1 MFTSDSDKSIRSD
14 FSSVTLSEDRLTTS
28 SPPFSSLNTIS
39 SSELHAS
46 SPAAP
51 PSSLAWGITSAGRA
65 AVTATLVSGGGG
77 SLWKR
82 TPNTRVTAV
91 HARFSSVVMLYKY
104 YDYCAW
110 RQPYR
115 RRIVITAGSAH
126 LSRRPAYGGR
136 RRRNTTF
143 VREPITH
150 HHTIRHCDDAKRYPK
165 FRRRHGRTENA
176 NEQRTVTTTKTGAT
190 IIFYNI
196 KNYYFWVIL
205 PAARRLL
212 YRAGST
218 AKITATTNVGT
229 VTYLTTIAIFII

>member
-1 MFTSDSDKSIRSD
+1 MLKAGGWGVGPGLLRLRSGVELLFFTGEHRWFELTFSDSDKSIRSD

-65 AVTATLVSGGGG
+65 AVTATLVSGGGC
-77 SLWKR
+77 SLWIR

-91 HARFSSVVMLYKY
+91 HPRLSAVVILYKY
-104 YDYCAW
+104 YDYRAW

-165 FRRRHGRTENA
+165 FRRRHDRTENA
-176 NEQRTVTTTKTGAT
+176 NERRTITTTT
-190 IIFYNI
+190 IT
-196 KNYYFWVIL
+196 
-205 PAARRLL
+205 RLRKL
-212 YRAGST
+212 A
-218 AKITATTNVGT
+218 
-229 VTYLTTIAIFII
+229 L